1 MIMKGVWGSFWM
13 HSPLYL
19 EASGTGEGQG
29 WGVDSNQDFP
39 SLVAEAEVGEWLSE
53 QLYSLGLGFP
63 TKGGEGWSGREG
75 PLCLGGEPAV
85 CEICMLGS
93 QGEDQLLRPSL
104 GKVLKEE

>member
-1 MIMKGVWGSFWM
+1 MIMKGIWGSFWM

-63 TKGGEGWSGREG
+63 TKGGEGWSGRER
-75 PLCLGGEPAV
+75 PLCLG
-85 CEICMLGS
+85 
-93 QGEDQLLRPSL
+93 
-104 GKVLKEE
+104 

>member
-1 MIMKGVWGSFWM
+1 M

-19 EASGTGEGQG
+19 EASGAGEGRG

-53 QLYSLGLGFP
+53 QLYSLGLGYP